1 MTIFYP
7 WLFLTI
13 FVQLCLHIVLSPR
26 LHGNIA
32 NDNSAVQNR
41 KHNTRE
47 ITCGENLR
55 QNLDSKFLPVELR
68 MRTHESTGMRKQVG
82 EERHWLW
89 VHFSRKVDSTNLGGT
104 LLPPW
109 IFHPFF
115 CQTSL
120 DGCLLYKS
128 LLLPTCQK

>member
-1 MTIFYP
+1 MYKLPERGGGGVIRAMP
-7 WLFLTI
+7 
-13 FVQLCLHIVLSPR
+13 
-26 LHGNIA
+26 
-32 NDNSAVQNR
+32 
-41 KHNTRE
+41 E
-47 ITCGENLR
+47 R
-55 QNLDSKFLPVELR
+55 QHSFFWEVFPKLR

-89 VHFSRKVDSTNLGGT
+89 VHSSRKVDSTNLGGT